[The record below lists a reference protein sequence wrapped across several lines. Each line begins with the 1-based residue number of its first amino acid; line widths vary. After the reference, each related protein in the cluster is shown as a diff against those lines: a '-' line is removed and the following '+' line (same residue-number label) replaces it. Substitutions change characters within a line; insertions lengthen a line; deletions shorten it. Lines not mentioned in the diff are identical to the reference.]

1 MIDGA
6 LAKHAGAAEDL
17 MYQHVVIAKGCRD
30 PIIRRSDDGRDRY
43 AERSRKVH
51 GAGVVRHERRA
62 PRHHAGDEAQV
73 GSPDQIDRSNI
84 VRQRRFYLT
93 PGIAVVGGLLLLSA
107 LSWLGRFV
115 SEMRYAFSGGAAST
129 LAFAVNV
136 AYTVLMAALIV
147 RVITS
152 WLGLYEHD
160 RRLRPV
166 RWLTDWLV
174 EPIRRRVPPFGMIDI
189 SPLVAWLVL
198 MLGRAIL
205 LAIIL

>member
-1 MIDGA
+1 MNLLLA
-6 LAKHAGAAEDL
+6 LARV
-17 MYQHVVIAKGCRD
+17 VVIAALAASSAIALTHWAIRERKMD
-30 PIIRRSDDGRDRY
+30 PFGAWPRFVRRWGDPLLGPI
-43 AERSRKVH
+43 
-51 GAGVVRHERRA
+51 ERRLLRSGRNPQDA
-62 PRHHAGDEAQV
+62 PLWLCGV
-73 GSPDQIDRSNI
+73 
-84 VRQRRFYLT
+84 
-93 PGIAVVGGLLLLSA
+93 AVVGGLLLLSA

-115 SEMRYAFSGGAAST
+115 SEMRFAFSGGAAST

-152 WLGLYEHD
+152 WFGLYEHD

-166 RWLTDWLV
+166 LLLTNWLV
-174 EPIRRRVPPFGMIDI
+174 EPIRRRVPPFGMFDI

-198 MLGRAIL
+198 MLGRAVL